1 EEELVALE
9 ACNEHSWESL
19 AIPLEW
25 IMDTLIVSCSVVN
38 HLQHM
43 KDSKNLRGAIQE
55 IEARRKD
62 FDLKLAQS
70 KPLFDSF
77 KALQEDPNFQ
87 NSSDAQKRTVE
98 SYMKKVIISGVHL
111 EDGQKKLF
119 NQYEK
124 ELVELTRKFSDN
136 ILDSIRKYG
145 KLVTSVE
152 EVEGLPA
159 TSLALA
165 AKAAASEGY
174 EVASPELG
182 PWLFKID
189 KSSYF
194 RVMKHL
200 KNRKAREE
208 LYLAYRNK
216 ASTGEFNNTPVLT
229 RILEL
234 RNLKAKLLGY
244 KNYAEVISMLLKMA
258 TLDKANELLESLRSG
273 AWDGALRELEALK
286 ALAASNGE
294 NYELMPWD
302 LPYWMERLREARLDM
317 SEEEFRPFFAFPHV
331 LEGLFLLAKRLFS
344 IEIDAADNLV
354 ATSIWHDD
362 VRFFR
367 VKDMDTKETL
377 AYFYIDP
384 YSRPLE
390 KRGGAFVS
398 SFVAKRSRALAP
410 EGCDIRLPACII
422 VCNQTPPLGD
432 NPSLMTFDE
441 LKTLFHE
448 FGHALQHMLTTQEV
462 IFVSGMQN
470 VEQDAVELPSQ
481 FMENWCYDKDT
492 LSSFAKHYKTGELL
506 PESLFQKIKSSRTL
520 RAIDMLNQVLLA
532 AVDLKLHSNFEPNGL
547 TTKIHEVYSELSLKT
562 QIPPCMPGE
571 QYLCSFSH
579 ISTGNYAAGYYGYK
593 WAEVL
598 SADVFNAFEE
608 AMLKDEK
615 AVKEVG
621 MRFRNTI
628 LALGGGMA
636 ALDVFKAFRGR
647 EPSVDPLLRQY
658 GLRK

>member
-1 EEELVALE
+1 
-9 ACNEHSWESL
+9 
-19 AIPLEW
+19 
-25 IMDTLIVSCSVVN
+25 
-38 HLQHM
+38 
-43 KDSKNLRGAIQE
+43 
-55 IEARRKD
+55 
-62 FDLKLAQS
+62 
-70 KPLFDSF
+70 
-77 KALQEDPNFQ
+77 
-87 NSSDAQKRTVE
+87 
-98 SYMKKVIISGVHL
+98 MKKVIISGVHL

-244 KNYAEVISMLLKMA
+244 KNYAEISMLLKMA

-441 LKTLFHE
+441 
-448 FGHALQHMLTTQEV
+448 
-462 IFVSGMQN
+462 
-470 VEQDAVELPSQ
+470 
-481 FMENWCYDKDT
+481 
-492 LSSFAKHYKTGELL
+492 
-506 PESLFQKIKSSRTL
+506 
-520 RAIDMLNQVLLA
+520 VLLA

-579 ISTGNYAAGYYGYK
+579 ISTAGYYGY
-593 WAEVL
+593 
-598 SADVFNAFEE
+598 
-608 AMLKDEK
+608 K